1 MGTTL
6 QRTPRAPGVAFGELC
21 GAMMGVGFILIAIA
35 SIQYREMIAPAVERV
50 TNALSSGALDRNWL
64 D

>member
-6 QRTPRAPGVAFGELC
+6 QGTPRAPGAAFGEIC
-21 GAMMGVGFILIAIA
+21 AAMMGVGFILIAIA
-35 SIQYREMIAPAVERV
+35 SIQYREMIAPAVERM
-50 TNALSSGALDRNWL
+50 TNALSSGALDRTWL